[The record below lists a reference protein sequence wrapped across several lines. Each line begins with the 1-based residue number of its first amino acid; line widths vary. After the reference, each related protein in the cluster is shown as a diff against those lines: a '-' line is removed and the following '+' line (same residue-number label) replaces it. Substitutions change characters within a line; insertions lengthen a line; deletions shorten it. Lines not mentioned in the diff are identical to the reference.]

1 MRLNADFRQRVLVH
15 AAELPWVASPVTG
28 VERRMLDRIG
38 EEVARATSLVRYAP
52 GSRFSRHVHGGGEEF
67 LVLEGVFQDEHGDY
81 PAGSYVRN
89 PPHSAH
95 TPASAGGCVIFVKL
109 WQFDPQDWTAVVCDA
124 YALAAQR
131 GPAES
136 EVTAVCLHAD
146 AYEVVT
152 LEDWPAGVRVD
163 RALPAG
169 AEVLV
174 LTGALQLADSDDGPR
189 VGLAPGG
196 ETMRPQSWLR
206 HPPGSRL
213 RAVAGPQGCRLWC
226 KAGHLQA
233 MLQAPD

>member
-95 TPASAGGCVIFVKL
+95 TPASAGGCVIFVKPTR
-109 WQFDPQDWTAVVCDA
+109 WRRSAVQPRARSRQCACTRMHTKSSPSRIGPPACGSTALCP
-124 YALAAQR
+124 
-131 GPAES
+131 PAPK
-136 EVTAVCLHAD
+136 C
-146 AYEVVT
+146 
-152 LEDWPAGVRVD
+152 
-163 RALPAG
+163 
-169 AEVLV
+169 
-174 LTGALQLADSDDGPR
+174 
-189 VGLAPGG
+189 
-196 ETMRPQSWLR
+196 
-206 HPPGSRL
+206 
-213 RAVAGPQGCRLWC
+213 WC
-226 KAGHLQA
+226 
-233 MLQAPD
+233 